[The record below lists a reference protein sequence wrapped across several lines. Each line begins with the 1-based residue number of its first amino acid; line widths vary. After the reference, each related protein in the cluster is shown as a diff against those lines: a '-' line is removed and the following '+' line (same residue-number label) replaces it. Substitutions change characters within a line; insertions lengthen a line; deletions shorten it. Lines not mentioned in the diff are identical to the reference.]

1 MNENVAVHPAESLDR
16 YDGKWVAVRGGR
28 VVAHADDE
36 KLLLRHPAVRKDDLK
51 YPVGEPHTGFYMLG
65 V

>member
-1 MNENVAVHPAESLDR
+1 MNEKEAIHPAESLDR
-16 YDGKWVAVRGGR
+16 YEGKWVAVRGGR
-28 VVAHADDE
+28 VVAHASNE
-36 KLLLRHPAVRKDDLK
+36 RQLRLHPAVRKDDLK